1 MTAETRPPRC
11 AVVTGG
17 SGGLGQAIVSRL
29 KTSGARVAVFDCAP
43 STQQQ
48 PDLFC
53 LCDVTDEA
61 SVEKALSQATA
72 TFGAVDILV
81 NNAGVQGPVAPVTAV
96 SVADWRAVLDVNLT
110 GTFICSKAVIPGMTA
125 AGWGRIISISSVQ
138 GKEGTAEAGPYAAS
152 KAGQIALAKVLA
164 KELGTTGVTVNCITP
179 TAVATGM
186 FDRISDTRRADL
198 LSRIPMRR
206 FCTPSEVAEMVGWV
220 ASEQCSFST
229 GAVFDLSGGRST
241 W

>member
-1 MTAETRPPRC
+1 MTAETRPRRC

-17 SGGLGQAIVSRL
+17 SGGLGRAIVSRL
-29 KTSGARVAVFDCAP
+29 KRSGARVAVFDRTP
-43 STQQQ
+43 SVGEQ

-53 LCDVTDEA
+53 ACDVTDED
-61 SVEKALSQATA
+61 SVEKALSQASA
-72 TFGAVDILV
+72 TLGVVDILI
-81 NNAGVQGPVAPVTAV
+81 NNAGVQGPVAPVAAV
-96 SVADWRAVLDVNLT
+96 SLADWRTVLDVNLT
-110 GTFICSKAVIPGMTA
+110 GTFICSKAVIPGMVA

-138 GKEGTAEAGPYAAS
+138 GKEGTAEAGPYAVS

-164 KELGTTGVTVNCITP
+164 KELATSGVTVNCITP
-179 TAVATGM
+179 TVVAVGM
-186 FDRISDTRRADL
+186 FTEISDERRADL

-206 FCTPSEVAEMVGWV
+206 FCAPTEVAEMVAWV
-220 ASEQCSFST
+220 ASEECSFST